1 MLSLAMNYNKD
12 LFDINKQNKI
22 SNVENIKWL
31 TAIKTSIRKSLSVG
45 RFLVFGNQDTAMWCK
60 SAGNCFTFWIS
71 HIYPLSNGKGAKRFF
86 RPFFLIFC
94 GNRLK
99 CFNCYCAWSYTANNR
114 IKWGGT
120 FNPQNCVNWEV
131 STKPSLFVF
140 LRDNGCVSVVP
151 VKISPTKST
160 WSICFVS

>member
-1 MLSLAMNYNKD
+1 MLSLAMIYNKD

-71 HIYPLSNGKGAKRFF
+71 HIYPLSNGRGAKRFF

-120 FNPQNCVNWEV
+120 FDPQNCVNWAQV
-131 STKPSLFVF
+131 PNLAYLFF
-140 LRDNGCVSVVP
+140 LEIMDA
-151 VKISPTKST
+151 
-160 WSICFVS
+160 